1 MSHYSN
7 PTANAA
13 IGAVDREIRMMR
25 KRAEQIKRRHQQGL
39 LTPRGAGQGSQ
50 AICRHLCPLSPGGTG
65 RLISSNSTKNWGSSN
80 STTAPQINILPSNQH
95 TMLPWI

>member
-25 KRAEQIKRRHQQGL
+25 TRAEQIKRRRKNGQLTEKDLAKARRQFIGIYARL
-39 LTPRGAGQGSQ
+39 LREA
-50 AICRHLCPLSPGGTG
+50 LED
-65 RLISSNSTKNWGSSN
+65 
-80 STTAPQINILPSNQH
+80 
-95 TMLPWI
+95 